1 MEQETTHWA
10 IRLPVDLAERVDL
23 VAREVA
29 ETSGIRVSRS
39 AALRMLILRGIEDF
53 TEMKGTRTVKAGDLK
68 AGDVVVDPLG
78 HGTRVTGIEVT
89 LSISVHHGDDWMAD
103 PEEDTEIAINPEE
116 WV

>member
-29 ETSGIRVSRS
+29 ETSGIHVSRS

-53 TEMKGTRTVKAGDLK
+53 RKGERGERSTQTR
-68 AGDVVVDPLG
+68 
-78 HGTRVTGIEVT
+78 
-89 LSISVHHGDDWMAD
+89 
-103 PEEDTEIAINPEE
+103 
-116 WV
+116 